1 MHSPSNF
8 KKNIFLLLI
17 LMSPFLMVGQQ
28 KIGYNLKVNDSFKIL
43 QKAEQ
48 LITQELEGSKHE
60 ITNDLEAVFTFTVM
74 GKTADAFDIKLVF
87 KDFGM
92 KSTSNLQGTLVNVKA
107 SEPVE
112 GDMMS
117 QMFKGLIDYELNLTL
132 LANGKIESVDGGGA
146 MIDNMIQSAGVE
158 DDFTKNLMRK
168 SLEKE
173 FSSGGLAKSFEQ
185 MTFFYPDV
193 AVEKGSTW
201 ENTFSGKL
209 KAENTWQLDEVNS
222 DAITITGKGT
232 ITVDTNESGTTMALA
247 GNHDYTIVTNTEN
260 GFITTI
266 ETTSFA
272 SGHSKMTQLGDVEI
286 PTSIKSTVTYELIQ

>member
-1 MHSPSNF
+1 MHSPSYF
-8 KKNIFLLLI
+8 KKTTYLFVI

-60 ITNDLEAVFTFTVM
+60 ITNDLEAIFTFTVM
-74 GKTADAFDIKLVF
+74 GKTADGFSIKLVF

-132 LANGKIESVDGGGA
+132 LENGKIESVEGGGA

-193 AVEKGSTW
+193 AVDKGSTW

-209 KAENTWQLDEVNS
+209 KAENTWQLDEVTS
-222 DAITITGKGT
+222 DAMTITGKGT

-260 GFITTI
+260 GFINTI

-272 SGHSKMTQLGDVEI
+272 SGHSKMAQLGDVEI

>member
-8 KKNIFLLLI
+8 KKTFFLLLI
-17 LMSPFLMVGQQ
+17 LALPFLVVGQQ
-28 KIGYNLKVNDSFKIL
+28 KIGYNLQVNDSFKIL

-60 ITNDLEAVFTFTVM
+60 ITNDLEAVFTFTVV
-74 GKTADAFDIKLVF
+74 GKTANGYAINLVF

-132 LANGKIESVDGGGA
+132 LENGKIESVEGGGA

-193 AVEKGSTW
+193 AVDTGSTW

-209 KAENTWQLDEVNS
+209 KAENTWQLDEITS
-222 DAITITGKGT
+222 DAMTITGKGT

-260 GFITTI
+260 GFINTI

-272 SGHSKMTQLGDVEI
+272 SGHSKMAQLGDVEI

>member
-1 MHSPSNF
+1 MHSPSYF
-8 KKNIFLLLI
+8 KKTTYLFVI

-60 ITNDLEAVFTFTVM
+60 ITNDLEAIFTFTVM
-74 GKTADAFDIKLVF
+74 RITSDGFSIILVF
-87 KDFGM
+87 KDFGI

-132 LANGKIESVDGGGA
+132 LENGKIESVEGGGA

-193 AVEKGSTW
+193 AVDKGSTW

-209 KAENTWQLDEVNS
+209 KAENTWQLDEITS
-222 DAITITGKGT
+222 EAMTITGKGT

-247 GNHDYTIVTNTEN
+247 GNHVYTIVTNTEN
-260 GFITTI
+260 GFINTI

-272 SGHSKMTQLGDVEI
+272 SGHSKMAQLGDVEI

>member
-1 MHSPSNF
+1 MHSPSYF
-8 KKNIFLLLI
+8 KKTTYLFVI

-60 ITNDLEAVFTFTVM
+60 ITNDLEAIFTFTVM
-74 GKTADAFDIKLVF
+74 GKTSDGFSIILVF
-87 KDFGM
+87 KDFGI

-132 LANGKIESVDGGGA
+132 LENGKIESVEGGGA

-193 AVEKGSTW
+193 AVDKGSTW

-209 KAENTWQLDEVNS
+209 KAENTWQLDEITS
-222 DAITITGKGT
+222 EAMTITGKGT

-260 GFITTI
+260 GFINTI

-272 SGHSKMTQLGDVEI
+272 SGHSKMAQLGDVEI

>member
-1 MHSPSNF
+1 MHSPTRF
-8 KKNIFLLLI
+8 RKTILLTLI
-17 LMSPFLMVGQQ
+17 LAAPFVLTGQQ

-60 ITNDLEAVFTFTVM
+60 ITNDLEAVFTFTVV
-74 GKTADAFDIKLVF
+74 GKTADGFDIKLVF

-132 LANGKIESVDGGGA
+132 LENGKIENVEGGA
-146 MIDNMIQSAGVE
+146 ALIDNMIQSAGIE

-168 SLEKE
+168 SLDKE

-193 AVEKGSTW
+193 AVDKGSTW

-209 KAENTWQLDEVNS
+209 KAENTWQLDEVTS
-222 DAITITGKGT
+222 DSLTITGKGN
-232 ITVDTNESGTTMALA
+232 ISVDTNESGTVMALA
-247 GNHDYTIVTNTEN
+247 GDHAYTIVTNTEN
-260 GFITTI
+260 GFISSI

-272 SGHSKMTQLGDVEI
+272 AGHSKMAQLGDVEI